1 MTVLCDFQT
10 IIGDVPVPV
19 DQALGGAQVQLPQRF
34 NTGGRISSTREHSE
48 NGRQQ
53 PAFLVYSVSS
63 RGNRAGTAQV
73 FLNEDREDIPESNIS
88 IGTITHFPGPF
99 RTEMIALSAEK
110 LLDGKD
116 NEITLRH
123 VTEGFM
129 IKNLICFYHQ
139 DSD

>member
-10 IIGDVPVPV
+10 IIGDVPVSV
-19 DQALGGAQVQLPQRF
+19 DRTPGEGELPLPRF
-34 NTGGRISSTREHSE
+34 DTGGRISSTREHSE

-53 PAFLVYSVSS
+53 PAFLIYSVSS
-63 RGNRAGTAQV
+63 RGPRAGTAQV
-73 FLNEDREDIPESNIS
+73 FLNPHRPEVPESNIS

-99 RTEMIALSAEK
+99 RTEMIALSAQK

-116 NEITLRH
+116 NEIILRH
-123 VTEGFM
+123 VNEPFE